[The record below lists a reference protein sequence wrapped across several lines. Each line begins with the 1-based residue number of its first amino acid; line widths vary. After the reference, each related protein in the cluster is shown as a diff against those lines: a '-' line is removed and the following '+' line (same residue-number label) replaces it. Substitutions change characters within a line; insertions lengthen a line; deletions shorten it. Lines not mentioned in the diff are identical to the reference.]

1 MAAPSHTTHLLNQ
14 HHYRQDGYNQYMQG
28 ATLQQLLDINYQFYQ
43 SFGTEFSAT
52 RARIQPGVGMI
63 INRLE
68 GHEHILDLGCGN
80 GELARQLAKRGHK
93 GSYTGLDF
101 SLPLLAAA
109 DQQPGTFPVNF
120 FQADLTRTDWE
131 KNLPTDKYHMVL
143 SFAALHHIPSEQL
156 RLQIFIRIAS
166 LLKKEGKFI
175 HSHWQFLNS
184 PRLRDRIQPWQ
195 KAGIRPQ
202 DVEPGDYLLDWKRGG
217 TGFRYVY
224 HFDEDELSRLAAA
237 TGFYICDSFHSDG
250 QGGRLG
256 LYQIWEKQSTG

>member
-1 MAAPSHTTHLLNQ
+1 
-14 HHYRQDGYNQYMQG
+14 MQE
-28 ATLQQLLDINYQFYQ
+28 ATRKRLLDINYQFYQ

-52 RARIQPGVGMI
+52 RARIQPGVGI
-63 INRLE
+63 IIKRLE
-68 GHEHILDLGCGN
+68 GHEQLLDLGCGN
-80 GELARQLAKRGHK
+80 GALARQLASLGHK

-109 DQQPGTFPVNF
+109 DQQPDTFPVNF
-120 FQADLTRTDWE
+120 LQEDLTSTDWE
-131 KNLPTDKYHMVL
+131 ADLPTNNYHMVL

-156 RLQIFIRIAS
+156 RLQIILKIAA

-184 PRLRDRIQPWQ
+184 PRLKNRIQPWQ
-195 KAGIRPQ
+195 EVGLRSQ

-217 TGFRYVY
+217 HGLRYVH
-224 HFDEDELSRLAAA
+224 HFNEEELSRLAETA
-237 TGFYICDSFHSDG
+237 GFNVCESFLSDG

-256 LYQIWEKQSTG
+256 LYQIWEKQNTV